1 MSIHSFP
8 KKWCSQ
14 QPLQDVEWWSILS
27 DVSLDIIRFIEARL
41 THGSAHVMAQPLNSL
56 NFEDFWGR
64 FQLFFL
70 FFSFYFCRSLSTIR
84 FAWGTAM
91 TVSEPVAETPRL
103 VGFWLKALGGSCSM
117 ALSGLLSLYLST
129 LGPVYTMRLR
139 LKIGFSSKMWWSIL
153 IFPIVNS
160 IYWG

>member
-14 QPLQDVEWWSILS
+14 HPLPEDVEWWSILS
-27 DVSLDIIRFIEARL
+27 DVSLDIIRFIEAGEIDPWQCSC
-41 THGSAHVMAQPLNSL
+41 HGSTLE
-56 NFEDFWGR
+56 FIEFWGR

-139 LKIGFSSKMWWSIL
+139 LKIGFFQQNVMVDPH
-153 IFPIVNS
+153 FPDC
-160 IYWG
+160 